1 MCGAPVPAGLLGLP
15 PVCVCVSALF
25 ARKGRGR
32 VTIFTLSLFAF
43 NRFLTATTTTVAR
56 VKKKTGDGCGAAH

>member
-56 VKKKTGDGCGAAH
+56 VKKKPRDGCGAAH